1 MRSVELFVG
10 AGGLAMGASLA
21 GFRPEVVVEWDRWA
35 CDTLRAN
42 KARGYPLVADWK
54 IHEGDVR
61 SFAWDSIE
69 PDIDLLTG
77 GPPCQPFSL
86 GGKHRAHDD
95 SRDMFPAT
103 VDIVRRLRPKAFI
116 IENVKGLTRSSFHN
130 YYQYIQLQLQ
140 FPEKPRRLN
149 EDWQSHYQRLQA
161 EHLSGEA
168 HGRELTYRLE
178 PNLVNAA
185 DYGVPQRRERVFIVG
200 FRYDLQTT
208 WKMPKAT
215 HSFESLVYDQWVTG
229 EYWDRV
235 NVARKQRPTA
245 PKSLE
250 PLIRRLRQ
258 LSLMQDRDTK
268 AWVTVREA
276 LARIPDPRKAGA
288 ERFLNHKFQP
298 GARPYPGHTG
308 SPIDL
313 PAKTLKAGDHGV
325 PGGENMMVREDG
337 ERREYRYFSV
347 RESAALQT
355 FPTGYELHGAWGEAM
370 RQLGN
375 AVPVLLAQQ
384 VASSVAV
391 QLVEAQLRKMGFTS
405 AAQFKASLLNRALP
419 NTIRGAA

>member
-42 KARGYPLVADWK
+42 KARGYPLVGDWN

-61 SFAWDSIE
+61 AFDWNSIE

-103 VDIVRRLRPKAFI
+103 VDVVRRLRPKAFV
-116 IENVKGLTRSSFHN
+116 IENVKGLTRSSFHS
-130 YYQYIQLQLQ
+130 YFQYVQLQLK

-149 EDWQSHYQRLQA
+149 EDWYAHYLRLQA
-161 EHLSGEA
+161 EDMSGEA

-185 DYGVPQRRERVFIVG
+185 DYGVPQRRERVFIIG

-208 WKMPKAT
+208 WQMPKPT
-215 HSFESLVYDQWVTG
+215 HSYESLLFDQWVTG
-229 EYWDRV
+229 TYWDRAK
-235 NVARKQRPTA
+235 VAKWNRPSLPA
-245 PKSLE
+245 SLE
-250 PLIRRLRQ
+250 STVRRLRQ
-258 LSLMQDRDTK
+258 GDLLQPRSTN

-276 LARIPDPRKAGA
+276 LALIPNPLGRRAK
-288 ERFLNHKFQP
+288 EFLNHRFQP

-308 SPIDL
+308 SPLDL
-313 PAKTLKAGDHGV
+313 PAKTLKAGGHGV
-325 PGGENMMVREDG
+325 PGGENMMDLG
-337 ERREYRYFSV
+337 GGCYRYFTV
-347 RESAALQT
+347 RESAVLQT
-355 FPTGYELHGAWGEAM
+355 FPLGYELHGAWGEAM

-375 AVPVLLAQQ
+375 AVPVLLAEQ

-391 QLVEAQLRKMGFTS
+391 QLVEAQLRKMGFNTTDEVRT
-405 AAQFKASLLNRALP
+405 ALLGRTR
-419 NTIRGAA
+419 NTTRHGVA